1 MIENAAVVGLLLAV
15 CVLMDSVLLI
25 LSKIW
30 PRYHPTEVK
39 MSRWESGNLPIRNPK
54 YTLPMQ
60 YFGFMFMF
68 MAAEPILVI
77 LLLLSAYPTVHLYP
91 VLLLLS
97 LLLLLPAIY
106 VGYKVSAGDYKLSS
120 RTKG

>member
-1 MIENAAVVGLLLAV
+1 MIENAVVIGLLLAV
-15 CVLMDSVLLI
+15 CILMDIVLLI

-30 PRYHPTEVK
+30 PIYHPTEVK
-39 MSRWESGNLPIRNPK
+39 LSRWESGNIPIRLPK
-54 YTLPMQ
+54 YTLSMQ

-77 LLLLSAYPTVHLYP
+77 LLLLSAYPTSSFYLV
-91 VLLLLS
+91 LLLS

-106 VGYKVSAGDYKLSS
+106 VGYKVSIEMEEYK
-120 RTKG
+120 K